1 MPGTIL
7 VADTDALVVRA
18 VGAALQAEGYEVL
31 TAAKASDALKTWG
44 SGAPDLILV
53 DVCAPIPEV
62 IAPLATE
69 ENLRETVRRC
79 EALDR
84 RVVSTTCD
92 VRSQEQVDA
101 YKAEMDRRA
110 KEIEAQEDKR
120 LRRHLFDDRR
130 PIAAPVQAPAPAA
143 KK

>member
-53 DVCAPIPEV
+53 DAALPGPSFILEV
-62 IAPLATE
+62 GPGGRQAGDAFEAFE
-69 ENLRETVRRC
+69 EGSAGLGIR
-79 EALDR
+79 
-84 RVVSTTCD
+84 
-92 VRSQEQVDA
+92 
-101 YKAEMDRRA
+101 
-110 KEIEAQEDKR
+110 
-120 LRRHLFDDRR
+120 
-130 PIAAPVQAPAPAA
+130 
-143 KK
+143 